1 MINKIF
7 LILIIFSITIIP
19 TSYAQ
24 LFLGEEANQKS
35 IEVIL
40 DKSEKIHVKHV
51 VSLSSNQVS
60 VEVFTGIIEGSL
72 KITSED
78 GLEVEFGKIGDD
90 RAGITSLAIFP
101 SKQNTII
108 EYDLKNISK
117 LDGNMWYLNLSY
129 EKTFSVLFPK
139 ETNIIFLNN
148 NPINLENRKG
158 ISISGGGDVNL
169 QYYMDNTKSVEEV
182 SWEENKFNVEILTDS
197 EIEKFNFE
205 QTSKSISFQ
214 VNDKDKF
221 VTLTMAKELLGGP
234 YVVLLDDEK
243 IQYSEFNKEGNNVS
257 LSMKPESSGEIIII
271 GTTVI
276 PEFSMF
282 IPLIMGFLVVLTVP
296 FMKKFNL
303 H

>member
-1 MINKIF
+1 MEICG
-7 LILIIFSITIIP
+7 ILI
-19 TSYAQ
+19 
-24 LFLGEEANQKS
+24 
-35 IEVIL
+35 
-40 DKSEKIHVKHV
+40 
-51 VSLSSNQVS
+51 
-60 VEVFTGIIEGSL
+60 
-72 KITSED
+72 
-78 GLEVEFGKIGDD
+78 
-90 RAGITSLAIFP
+90 
-101 SKQNTII
+101 
-108 EYDLKNISK
+108 
-117 LDGNMWYLNLSY
+117 YLMK
-129 EKTFSVLFPK
+129 KTFSVLFPK